1 MIYDKY
7 VIDNKADIDHQIEL
21 VNLSEAAKNVAM
33 NVDQEEYK
41 NEIPMAPP
49 GTKRVAIKPPEKKL
63 SLAEKITKTAL
74 NTGIRFNIIDN
85 LGFDNASLQMF

>member
-1 MIYDKY
+1 
-7 VIDNKADIDHQIEL
+7 
-21 VNLSEAAKNVAM
+21 
-33 NVDQEEYK
+33 
-41 NEIPMAPP
+41 MAPP